1 MAEAQRR
8 LFFALWP
15 DAAVAA
21 SLSELAQTLQ
31 RACGGRATRRDSLH
45 LTLAFLGGV
54 AASRV
59 ADAEA
64 AADAVVG
71 ERFMLELD
79 RIACWKHNRV
89 AWAGCNS
96 EPPMLGD
103 IAAQLAAKLRAAG
116 FALDARPFAV
126 HATLVRKA
134 DCSARLPLA
143 VAPIGW
149 PVNDFVLVESQ
160 AETGAARYRIVRRWA
175 LH

>member
-21 SLSELAQTLQ
+21 SLHELAQVLQ
-31 RACGGRATRRDSLH
+31 CACGGRATRRDSLH

-54 AASRV
+54 PASRV

-64 AADAVVG
+64 AADAVMG
-71 ERFMLELD
+71 SRFVFEFD
-79 RIACWKHNRV
+79 RIACWKHNRI
-89 AWAGCNS
+89 AWAGCS
-96 EPPMLGD
+96 APPPVVGD
-103 IAAQLAAKLRAAG
+103 IAARLAANLRAAG

-134 DCSARLPLA
+134 DCSAPLPPLD
-143 VAPIGW
+143 APIAW
-149 PVNDFVLVESQ
+149 PVHEFVLVESQ
-160 AETGAARYRIVRRWA
+160 PEASGSRYRIVRRWA